1 MENIIV
7 IYFSTIVLI
16 IVLVAE
22 LIILSQKSH
31 YKNEKDRKEIKKAVK
46 N

>member
-7 IYFSTIVLI
+7 IYFSTVVLLIVLI
-16 IVLVAE
+16 AE
-22 LIILSQKSH
+22 LIILSQKINSKTENH
-31 YKNEKDRKEIKKAVK
+31 RKEVKKAVK